1 MQKKFVLAFPR
12 GNVSY
17 YSPILRTKN
26 GQKTDKN
33 GHYRTKTDKNGHCA
47 SRMYYL
53 CIVIPKNTQN
63 MKREDERAI
72 LSFKQGNQVISKIHF
87 HLILFS

>member
-1 MQKKFVLAFPR
+1 MQKKFVLASPC

-17 YSPILRTKN
+17 YSPFLRTKN
-26 GQKTDKN
+26 GQKRTLSDKN
-33 GHYRTKTDKNGHCA
+33 GQKRNCA

-53 CIVIPKNTQN
+53 CIVIPKNTKN

-72 LSFKQGNQVISKIHF
+72 LSFKQGNKVISKIHF

>member
-1 MQKKFVLAFPR
+1 MQKKFVLASPR
-12 GNVSY
+12 GNVLY
-17 YSPILRTKN
+17 YSPFLRT
-26 GQKTDKN
+26 KTDKN

-53 CIVIPKNTQN
+53 CIVIPKNTKN

-72 LSFKQGNQVISKIHF
+72 LSIKQGNQVISKIHF

>member
-1 MQKKFVLAFPR
+1 MQKKFVLASPH
-12 GNVSY
+12 GNVLFS
-17 YSPILRTKN
+17 LFADKKRTKTDII
-26 GQKTDKN
+26 GQK
-33 GHYRTKTDKNGHCA
+33 RTKTDKNGHCA

-63 MKREDERAI
+63 TKREDERAI

>member
-1 MQKKFVLAFPR
+1 MQKKFVLASPR

-17 YSPILRTKN
+17 YSPIL
-26 GQKTDKN
+26 
-33 GHYRTKTDKNGHCA
+33 RTKTDKNGHCA

-53 CIVIPKNTQN
+53 CIVILKNTQN
-63 MKREDERAI
+63 TKREDERAI
-72 LSFKQGNQVISKIHF
+72 LSIKQGNQVISKIHF

>member
-1 MQKKFVLAFPR
+1 MQKIFVLASPR

-17 YSPILRTKN
+17 YSPFLRTKN
-26 GQKTDKN
+26 GQK
-33 GHYRTKTDKNGHCA
+33 RTLSDKNGHCA

-53 CIVIPKNTQN
+53 CIVILKNTQN
-63 MKREDERAI
+63 TKREDERAI

>member
-1 MQKKFVLAFPR
+1 MQKKFVLASPR

-17 YSPILRTKN
+17 YSPFC

-33 GHYRTKTDKNGHCA
+33 GQIRTLTDKNGHCA

-63 MKREDERAI
+63 TKREDERAI
-72 LSFKQGNQVISKIHF
+72 LSIKQGNQVISKIHF

>member
-1 MQKKFVLAFPR
+1 MQKKFILASPH
-12 GNVSY
+12 GNVLFS
-17 YSPILRTKN
+17 LFA
-26 GQKTDKN
+26 DKK
-33 GHYRTKTDKNGHCA
+33 RTKTDINGHCA

-63 MKREDERAI
+63 TKREDERAI